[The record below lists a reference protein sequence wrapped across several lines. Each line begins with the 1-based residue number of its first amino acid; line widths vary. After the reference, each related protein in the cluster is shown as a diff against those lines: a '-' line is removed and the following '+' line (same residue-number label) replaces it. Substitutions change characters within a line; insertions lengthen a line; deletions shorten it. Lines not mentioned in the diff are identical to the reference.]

1 MTTNINPV
9 LHMGFV
15 NGGSGVSN
23 DMTPADSWL
32 HPIFYD
38 EERAVTPVMIIIL
51 LYLLT
56 LLLPRLGQ
64 LSFTL
69 KTEIANMDAPKTVMG
84 LSLVIF
90 VGAKHHSSLSVSTE
104 RTMTATRT
112 YSLF

>member
-1 MTTNINPV
+1 
-9 LHMGFV
+9 MGFL

-90 VGAKHHSSLSVSTE
+90 VGAKHHSSLYVSTE